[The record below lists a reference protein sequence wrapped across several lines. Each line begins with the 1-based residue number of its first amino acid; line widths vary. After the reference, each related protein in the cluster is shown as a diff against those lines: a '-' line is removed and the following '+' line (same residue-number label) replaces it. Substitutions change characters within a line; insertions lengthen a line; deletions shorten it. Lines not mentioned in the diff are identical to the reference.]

1 MEEQMGA
8 RLMNARKKKKRLAHR
23 DSRQK
28 SREQAAAAEPASKPK
43 GSKAR

>member
-1 MEEQMGA
+1 MGA

-23 DSRQK
+23 DSRLK
-28 SREQAAAAEPASKPK
+28 GREQAAAEPAPKPQGSNK

>member
-1 MEEQMGA
+1 MGA

-23 DSRQK
+23 DSRLK
-28 SREQAAAAEPASKPK
+28 SREQAAEPAPKPQGSNK